1 MMTPTSTYARFAPF
15 VRRRL
20 AELGVR
26 EADLPDLCQEVFLV
40 VHGKG
45 QALSSVDRMDLWL
58 REICRRVAAGYRRRA
73 GHRLEVLGWDDSE
86 RPDPGAAERADEPD
100 HGPMLA
106 LLRRA
111 LNNLD
116 DESRDLL
123 ALHDVGEMPISELAR
138 LVAHDRKTI
147 RSRLV
152 RARRRVSHWVSG
164 RAMPAAGVRSGGG
177 PRITPAA
184 SPFMR
189 DQAARGRVAGCSASE
204 LQMLRVSPEHCSGAL
219 GNVTV
224 SDWRGPHIGVEMLD
238 SVMAQAPYT
247 LEKCGGEIAYMALI
261 EPTLQP
267 PPLEVRQKIV
277 DALDVIG
284 PYFRGFAV
292 VLLGDNA
299 RINQPILEGL
309 TLLARPRFPMQFFST
324 LPAAAGWLCA
334 TVARCAAGQPLAAAD
349 LVAAAECVRQVQPER
364 REERRRARTFRAVR
378 A

>member
-1 MMTPTSTYARFAPF
+1 MMTPNSTYARFAPF

-20 AELGVR
+20 AALGVR
-26 EADLPDLCQEVFLV
+26 EADLPDLCQEVFMV

-45 QALSSVDRMDLWL
+45 DTLASVDRMDLWL
-58 REICRRVAAGYRRRA
+58 REICRRIAAGYRRRA
-73 GHRLEVLGWDDSE
+73 GHRLEVLGWDDAE
-86 RPDPGAAERADEPD
+86 CADPGAERADEPD

-111 LNNLD
+111 LNHLD

-123 ALHDVGEMPISELAR
+123 ALHDVGEMPLSELAR
-138 LVAHDRKTI
+138 LVAHDRKTV

-164 RAMPAAGVRSGGG
+164 HAVPGAGVRSGVA

-189 DQAARGRVAGCSASE
+189 DQAARGRVAGCAASE
-204 LQMLRVSPEHCSGAL
+204 LQILRVSPEHCSGAL

-224 SDWRGPHIGVEMLD
+224 SDWRGPHIGVDMLD

-247 LEKCGGEIAYMALI
+247 LEKCGGEIAYLALI
-261 EPTLQP
+261 EPTLHP
-267 PPLEVRQKIV
+267 PALDVRQRIV
-277 DALDVIG
+277 DALEVIG
-284 PYFRGFAV
+284 PYFRAFAV

-309 TLLARPRFPMQFFST
+309 TLLARPRFPMHFFSC
-324 LPAAAGWLCA
+324 LPAAAGWLCD
-334 TVARCAAGQPLAAAD
+334 TVARCAEGPLAAND
-349 LVAAAECVRQVQPER
+349 LVAAAESVRRLQPER
-364 REERRRARTFRAVR
+364 HDERRHAQSFPAVR